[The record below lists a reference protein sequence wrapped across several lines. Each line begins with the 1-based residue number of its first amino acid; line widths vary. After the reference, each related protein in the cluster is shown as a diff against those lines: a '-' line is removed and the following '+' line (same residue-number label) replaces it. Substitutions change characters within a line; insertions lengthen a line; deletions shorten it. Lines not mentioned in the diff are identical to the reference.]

1 MIKVVL
7 YKGRNNRTGEVNLR
21 FRVQDGKELD
31 MLFDTGEKVQAFD
44 LMPFAPDGSLQPCV
58 TSFKEAL
65 QQEIIHYRELLS
77 VACLNIRQRGE
88 AITLT
93 RLKVEFEDL
102 LRKENPEP
110 QSVEDMTLVP
120 RFRLYSNEEHD
131 CGRISDRR
139 YADARALAGKLERY
153 LVIRERSDVLPR
165 EFTTEMLVDFEKFCI
180 DEYLYAEDPMYAS
193 LYPRDFARNSEW
205 PKHRLQELSLQ
216 KVLLCF
222 QAFWQDLVSF
232 GEIEKSPYADYVS
245 WMEPK
250 KFKKYSEIHGD
261 PLTLTMDEFQK
272 VLNTPV
278 PESLA
283 PTRYAFILHC
293 CLGCRGEDFK
303 KLGFSNIAV
312 SKEGIPYIYYTHV
325 DNRHKGYE
333 SSIRV
338 PIVRIAFDTLMRTQ
352 FDYFFGCYNAPYNK
366 MIQKL
371 LRFCGITRTVCLYNS
386 RTGVTEEVPLCDA
399 FCQSQIHLTHM
410 DILHELET
418 IRGIRGNCHTGPR
431 TLEQM
436 KELPLEEHFRRLN
449 QAFCQKPFHVDE
461 NLNIIDG
468 APFQPHDPMVYRE
481 MPEKGYK
488 GKTIP
493 YIIEKISV
501 LSAEEEAPADC
512 IEINY
517 HPDLSAER
525 PLFVCGDQFE
535 SYLGGVDHRLRIKV
549 LYGLLL
555 LRRLGSFDVP
565 FIKQVKGSLYM
576 LRTQL
581 FGCTEAIY
589 FYVNADSIVVLHGR
603 RLKRSGQK
611 ANPLPL
617 EDLEQL
623 RWEHVIGKCVAKDYS
638 TVVDGA
644 LGALGTQERESSWA
658 RACSCYVNQVLI
670 ETKEELGLDK
680 DAEPM
685 KDEKGVIGHIGHRER
700 TLPLDYLR
708 RILKVFNCKAVVTR
722 PLLETEWR
730 PAK

>member
-1 MIKVVL
+1 
-7 YKGRNNRTGEVNLR
+7 
-21 FRVQDGKELD
+21 
-31 MLFDTGEKVQAFD
+31 
-44 LMPFAPDGSLQPCV
+44 
-58 TSFKEAL
+58 
-65 QQEIIHYRELLS
+65 
-77 VACLNIRQRGE
+77 
-88 AITLT
+88 
-93 RLKVEFEDL
+93 
-102 LRKENPEP
+102 
-110 QSVEDMTLVP
+110 
-120 RFRLYSNEEHD
+120 
-131 CGRISDRR
+131 
-139 YADARALAGKLERY
+139 
-153 LVIRERSDVLPR
+153 
-165 EFTTEMLVDFEKFCI
+165 
-180 DEYLYAEDPMYAS
+180 
-193 LYPRDFARNSEW
+193 
-205 PKHRLQELSLQ
+205 
-216 KVLLCF
+216 
-222 QAFWQDLVSF
+222 
-232 GEIEKSPYADYVS
+232 
-245 WMEPK
+245 
-250 KFKKYSEIHGD
+250 
-261 PLTLTMDEFQK
+261 
-272 VLNTPV
+272 
-278 PESLA
+278 
-283 PTRYAFILHC
+283 
-293 CLGCRGEDFK
+293 
-303 KLGFSNIAV
+303 
-312 SKEGIPYIYYTHV
+312 
-325 DNRHKGYE
+325 
-333 SSIRV
+333 
-338 PIVRIAFDTLMRTQ
+338 MRTQ

-481 MPEKGYK
+481 MPEKAYK

-501 LSAEEEAPADC
+501 LPAEGQAPEDC
-512 IEINY
+512 IEISY

-535 SYLGGVDHRLRIKV
+535 SYLAGVDRRLRTKV

-565 FIKQVKGSLYM
+565 FIKQLKGSLYM

-611 ANPLPL
+611 AKPLPL
-617 EDLEQL
+617 EELEQL

-638 TVVDGA
+638 AVVDEA

>member
-1 MIKVVL
+1 MLKVVL

-21 FRVQDGKELD
+21 FRIQDGKELD
-31 MLFDTGEKVQAFD
+31 MVFDTGIKEQAFD

-58 TSFKEAL
+58 TSFKEEL
-65 QQEIIHYRELLS
+65 QQEIIHYRELLNM
-77 VACLNIRQRGE
+77 ACVNIRQRGE
-88 AITLT
+88 AISVT
-93 RLKVEFEDL
+93 RLKAELEDL

-110 QSVEDMTLVP
+110 QSVEDMSLAP
-120 RFRLYSNEEHD
+120 RFRLYSAEEHE

-139 YADARALAGKLERY
+139 YGDARALAGKLERY
-153 LVIRERSDVLPR
+153 LVIRERRDILPR
-165 EFTTEMLVDFEKFCI
+165 EFTTEMVVDFEKFCI
-180 DEYLYAEDPMYAS
+180 DEYLYADNPKYVS
-193 LYPRDFARNSEW
+193 LYPRSFSRNAEW
-205 PKHRLQELSLQ
+205 PKHRLQEFSLQ
-216 KVLLCF
+216 KLLLCF

-232 GEIEKSPYADYVS
+232 GEIEKSPYSDYVS

-283 PTRYAFILHC
+283 PTRNAFILHC

-303 KLGFSNIAV
+303 KLSFSNIGV
-312 SKEGIPYIYYTHV
+312 SKEGIPYIYYTHK
-325 DNRHKGYE
+325 DTRRKGFE
-333 SSIRV
+333 SNIRV
-338 PIVRIAFDTLMRTQ
+338 PIVRIAFDVLMRTH

-386 RTGVTEEVPLCDA
+386 RTGVTEEVQICDA

-468 APFQPHDPMVYRE
+468 VPFQQHDPMVYRE
-481 MPEKGYK
+481 MPEKAYK

-493 YIIEKISV
+493 YIIEQITV
-501 LSAEEEAPADC
+501 LAAEDEVPEDR

-525 PLFVCGDQFE
+525 PLLVCGDQFG
-535 SYLGGVDHRLRIKV
+535 SYLAGVDTRLRKKV

-555 LRRLGSFDVP
+555 LRRLSSFDVP
-565 FIKQVKGSLYM
+565 FIKRVKGSIYL
-576 LRTQL
+576 LKIQL
-581 FGCTEAIY
+581 FGCTDVIY
-589 FYVNADSIVVLHGR
+589 FYLNADSIVLLHGR
-603 RLKRSGQK
+603 RLKRVNQK

-617 EDLEQL
+617 EELEHL
-623 RWEHVIGKCVAKDYS
+623 RWEHVIGKCLAKDYGA
-638 TVVDGA
+638 VVDGA
-644 LGALGTQERESSWA
+644 LGALGSREREDSWA
-658 RACSCYVNQVLI
+658 RACSSYVNQVLI
-670 ETKEELGLDK
+670 EVRDERGLDRET
-680 DAEPM
+680 EPM
-685 KDEKGVIGHIGHRER
+685 RYEKGVIGHIGHRER

-708 RILKVFNCKAVVTR
+708 RVLNVLNCKAVVTR
-722 PLLETEWR
+722 PLLESEWR